1 MISGYDN
8 INILQPQHLNAKM
21 NGKIVA
27 GKLEDGPLDMEN
39 LSSEEYSV

>member
-8 INILQPQHLNAKM
+8 INILQPQHMNAKM

-39 LSSEEYSV
+39 FSSEGYSV